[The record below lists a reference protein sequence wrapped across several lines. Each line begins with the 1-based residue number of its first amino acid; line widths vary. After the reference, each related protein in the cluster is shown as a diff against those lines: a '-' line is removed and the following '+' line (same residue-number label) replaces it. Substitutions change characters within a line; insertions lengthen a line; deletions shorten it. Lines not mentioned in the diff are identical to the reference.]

1 MVVTIRNVADKA
13 GVSIGTV
20 SRVLNNKGGVGAE
33 TRQRVFDIVQELGYQ
48 IPRRALPVASS
59 VTHLGLLNRPLED
72 GLMSNPFY
80 HDVFIGVEQACR
92 VNHVSLSFSSLN
104 IEAGL
109 LQTPP
114 PLLEHDDLAG
124 LILVGAMPRTVVTA
138 LLAYVTIPVV
148 LVDNCLPNAEF
159 DSVVVDNGR
168 GIRLAVEHLINCGH
182 RSISFVSGPDHP
194 SIIERQAAYHLT
206 MQQHQ
211 LTPFI
216 LTLPDLSLRDGERAA
231 TQILKQRPETTAI
244 ICAND
249 MQAIGVVRQLQ
260 QLGHQVPSD
269 FSVVGFDD
277 VDLAQVTSP
286 AMTTVQVDRSAL
298 GQIATRTLLSRIQDP
313 DRPIVTTTIGVKLVE
328 RASVAPPRSVR
339 LSADLETR

>member
-1 MVVTIRNVADKA
+1 VVTIRNVADKA

-48 IPRRALPVASS
+48 IPRRSMPLASS
-59 VTHLGLLNRPLED
+59 VTQLGLLNRPLED

-92 VNHVSLSFSSLN
+92 LNHVSLAFSSLDIN
-104 IEAGL
+104 AGL

-114 PLLEHDDLAG
+114 PLLEHEDLAG
-124 LILVGAMPRTVVTA
+124 LILVGAMSRAVINA
-138 LLAYVTIPVV
+138 LLTYVDVPVV

-159 DSVVVDNGR
+159 DSIVIDNGR
-168 GIRLAVEHLINCGH
+168 GVRLAVEHLIDCGH
-182 RSISFVSGPDHP
+182 RYISFVSGPDHP
-194 SIIERQAAYHLT
+194 SIVERQAAYRLT

-216 LTLPDLSLRDGERAA
+216 LTLPDLSLKDGEQAVNRL
-231 TQILKQRPETTAI
+231 LKQRPKTTAI

-249 MQAIGVVRQLQ
+249 MQAIGVVRRLQ
-260 QLGHQVPSD
+260 QLGYHVPTD

-277 VDLAQVTSP
+277 IDLAQVTSP
-286 AMTTVQVDRSAL
+286 AMTTVKVDRLAL
-298 GQIATRTLLSRIQDP
+298 GQIATRTLLARIQNP
-313 DRPIVTTTIGVKLVE
+313 ARPIVTTTIGVKLVE
-328 RASVAPPRSVR
+328 RDSVAPPRSVR
-339 LSADLETR
+339 LNTDFESR